1 MAASSS
7 DAAAAAAAAAS
18 SAKEPVDLTN
28 EQEEQEE
35 KLVNEVRGWG
45 KGPWL
50 VWLCLGFPAGGFFR
64 GGGPGDG

>member
-7 DAAAAAAAAAS
+7 DAAEAAAAAS
-18 SAKEPVDLTN
+18 SAKEPVDLTH
-28 EQEEQEE
+28 EQDEQEE
-35 KLVNEVRGWG
+35 KLINEVRGWV

-50 VWLCLGFPAGGFFR
+50 VWLCLGFPAGGFLR